1 MQRIIDGSQRGVKR
15 ARGPCWELLA
25 KKLKAQPELCPAAGP
40 YVCRN
45 LVAALMNAARQNKES
60 DLVLLVPERDGAG
73 QHEKVFMHRALARL
87 MFREETC
94 KTIKNVEARQ
104 AEITLTDEFDK
115 VVIEA
120 VVEWLYTGALPSD
133 LTCETALPL
142 LRAAEFYMQTSM
154 LEPLCAWLAE
164 NMQPLEAVFV
174 FDAADT
180 LCECSRDRC
189 LLDLRTEAMRVI
201 ARNLP
206 DVLASGVF
214 PKFPRI
220 VKHLN
225 LVPCEQAAF
234 DVAKQIAESGSPEA
248 LEHVAF
254 GKINKAVL
262 SRNLAFIESA
272 VAASPTLAAHFV
284 SSLIRPSS
292 RREYSLAGAILAITA
307 DGAAFAFVPAS
318 EKMYHLAAIFP
329 ESETASAPAVCD
341 AGLALAVVN
350 GKILVVVLNDCNR
363 QVYAYDE
370 GRASW
375 VYQGETRW
383 HSVTNS
389 AAAVS
394 PDGRL
399 VLLGGEHDVDADKD
413 CEVLSTEGKWEYF
426 RPLPEARSGGCAGF
440 VGTDLYYVAG
450 QHNEDGPA
458 DEVFVS
464 PDSEH
469 QFVIAGRLNRPRWN
483 FAAAFVEN
491 KIYCFG
497 GDFLTLRFSC
507 EVYDVTTN
515 TSRMIADAPSDG
527 ANMHSAWH
535 RDGSVYVV
543 ERTRLLKYSI
553 AENAWEIVSDKFPFC
568 AKAISFE

>member
-1 MQRIIDGSQRGVKR
+1 M
-15 ARGPCWELLA
+15 
-25 KKLKAQPELCPAAGP
+25 
-40 YVCRN
+40 
-45 LVAALMNAARQNKES
+45 
-60 DLVLLVPERDGAG
+60 PERDGAG

-94 KTIKNVEARQ
+94 TTIKNVEARQ

-120 VVEWLYTGALPSD
+120 VVEFLYTAALPSD

-142 LRAAEFYMQTSM
+142 LRAAEFYKPTGM

-164 NMQPLEAVFV
+164 NMQPLEAPLV
-174 FDAADT
+174 FDAAD
-180 LCECSRDRC
+180 CSPDPC
-189 LLDLRTEAMRVI
+189 LEYLRTEAMRLI
-201 ARNLP
+201 ARHLP
-206 DVLASGVF
+206 TVLESGLF
-214 PKFPRI
+214 TKFPNI
-220 VKHLN
+220 VKRLRF
-225 LVPCEQAAF
+225 VPCEQAAF
-234 DVAKQIAESGSPEA
+234 DVAKQIAESAVPDGPPGPEGREA
-248 LEHVAF
+248 LAALQHVAF
-254 GKINKAVL
+254 GAIPKPVL
-262 SRNLAFIESA
+262 ARHLAFIQRT
-272 VAASPTLAAHFV
+272 VAASPEFAHHFAT
-284 SSLIRPSS
+284 SLIRPSS
-292 RREYSLAGAILAITA
+292 RREYSLAGAILAVA
-307 DGAAFAFVPAS
+307 SDGAAFAFFPAAD
-318 EKMYHLAAIFP
+318 KLYHLPAIFP
-329 ESETASAPAVCD
+329 ESETSAPAVCD

-350 GKILVVVLNDCNR
+350 GNILVVVLNDCNR

-375 VYQGETRW
+375 AYQGETRW

-399 VLLGGEHDVDADKD
+399 VLLGGEHDVDADND
-413 CEVLSTEGKWEYF
+413 CEVRSTEGKWEYF

-450 QHNEDGPA
+450 QHNEHGPA

-464 PDSEH
+464 PDADH
-469 QFVIAGRLNRPRWN
+469 QFAIAGRLNRPRWN
-483 FAAAFVEN
+483 FAAAFVDN
-491 KIYCFG
+491 NIYCFG
-497 GDFLTLRFSC
+497 GDFSRSSC

-527 ANMHSAWH
+527 ANIHSAWH

-553 AENAWEIVSDKFPFC
+553 ADDTWHLVTHNFPVC
-568 AKAISFE
+568 AKAVSFE